1 MYKNTD
7 SAALY
12 AMESHRT
19 GNYGSD
25 YPWGDDEYEECPV
38 CGAVDPEQFYLIDNE
53 CVGCSRCVK
62 SVDSLR
68 EV

>member
-12 AMESHRT
+12 AMERCRT

-25 YPWGDDEYEECPV
+25 YPWGDDESEECPV
-38 CGAVDPEQFYLIDNE
+38 CGAVDPEQFYLTDNE
-53 CVGCSRCVK
+53 CIGCSECVK

>member
-1 MYKNTD
+1 MYRNTD

-12 AMESHRT
+12 AMESCRT
-19 GNYGSD
+19 GDYGSD
-25 YPWGDDEYEECPV
+25 YPWDDYESEECPV

-53 CVGCSRCVK
+53 CVGCCECVE